1 MSDSTAPFI
10 RYTKTFK
17 KYKDEFEPR
26 VVDYVRDWAKTAE
39 LLAFYEDNSIVKV
52 TGAKEQIDGLLGTLK
67 SQFDY
72 IPPEDGDED
81 GDADDGETSD

>member
-52 TGAKEQIDGLLGTLK
+52 TGAKE
-67 SQFDY
+67 
-72 IPPEDGDED
+72 
-81 GDADDGETSD
+81 